1 MAGKGWRKQGQGFG
15 NDGGWSARYKQRPR
29 GRAPARRRDPGRDA
43 RGWRKNRRGAIE
55 GLPLYLLIIIIITAV
70 SIGIVMGLLNLAKP
84 PQALGTVSLS
94 TPLVA
99 VRDDGSGIYKNESVN
114 LTVTVTDSSGNR
126 LKDAV
131 VTLSGNGI
139 KRPDGTNPYARTDGN
154 GEARFSNLK
163 CSVVGSATNPITVT
177 VEKSGFGKKVLD
189 IPVVAE

>member
-1 MAGKGWRKQGQGFG
+1 MTGKGWRKGRK
-15 NDGGWSARYKQRPR
+15 GWSNDK
-29 GRAPARRRDPGRDA
+29 
-43 RGWRKNRRGAIE
+43 RGAIE

-70 SIGIVMGLLNLAKP
+70 SIGIVMGLLNMAKP

-94 TPLVA
+94 TPLIA
-99 VRDDGSGIYKNESVN
+99 VKDDGSGIYKNDSVS

-131 VTLSGNGI
+131 VSLSGDNI
-139 KRPDGTNPYARTDGN
+139 KKADGTNPYGRTDAN
-154 GEARFSNLK
+154 GEAKFTGLK
-163 CSVVGSATNPITVT
+163 CSVVGSGTNPITVT

>member
-1 MAGKGWRKQGQGFG
+1 MTGEDRRKGRKGLR
-15 NDGGWSARYKQRPR
+15 ND
-29 GRAPARRRDPGRDA
+29 
-43 RGWRKNRRGAIE
+43 RKGAIE

-70 SIGIVMGLLNLAKP
+70 SIGIVMGLLNMAKP

-94 TPLVA
+94 TPLIA
-99 VRDDGSGIYKNESVN
+99 VRDDGSGIYRNDSVS

-131 VTLSGNGI
+131 VSLSGDNI
-139 KRPDGTNPYARTDGN
+139 KKADGTNPYGRTDLN
-154 GEARFSNLK
+154 GEAKFTNLK
-163 CSVVGSATNPITVT
+163 CSVVGSGTNPITVT